1 MLSRTPRPSHRSL
14 SSRTRAPPLSN
25 APHYRSLDT
34 AHPRPRLQS
43 LSSRTRDPASV
54 CLLSRTSRPRHCPT
68 RPVTVCLIPRIR
80 ATATPPL
87 FAFFAH
93 PRPRHHSLSSRTAPP
108 PTFVFFAHS
117 RPRHCSTCPHY
128 RLLAIAHPYPRLQSL
143 SSQTH
148 ATGSVC
154 FLRARSNASFE
165 IKPKRIVRARNI
177 KRNYSY

>member
-93 PRPRHHSLSSRTAPP
+93 PRPRHHSLSSRTRAP
-108 PTFVFFAHS
+108 AN
-117 RPRHCSTCPHY
+117 
-128 RLLAIAHPYPRLQSL
+128 
-143 SSQTH
+143 
-148 ATGSVC
+148 VC
-154 FLRARSNASFE
+154 FLRAFATPPLFNLPPLPFACYRAPVPPTPVAVFADPRHRQRLLSSSTFE
-165 IKPKRIVRARNI
+165 CLL
-177 KRNYSY
+177 